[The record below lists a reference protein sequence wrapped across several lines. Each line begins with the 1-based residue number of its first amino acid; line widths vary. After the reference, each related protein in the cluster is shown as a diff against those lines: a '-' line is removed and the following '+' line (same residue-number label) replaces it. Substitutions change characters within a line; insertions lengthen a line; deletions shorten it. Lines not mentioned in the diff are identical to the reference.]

1 MNHLSDIAI
10 FVRVV
15 EAGSFTA
22 AAAAL
27 GMSQSVVSRRVSAL
41 EKHLG
46 VRLMQRTTRR
56 LSLTEAGT
64 SLFRRAQRS
73 LSELADATQEVT
85 QHQAEPRGTLRIT
98 APVAFTLL
106 HLTPLIGEFVTR
118 YPQVRPE
125 LILDDRRV
133 DIVDEG
139 FDLAIRICELEDSNL
154 VAVKLAP
161 ARHVVCGSPQYLA
174 RRGTPQSPDELIH
187 HDCMVYTIGRTPGR
201 WAFRRPGTRETL
213 LVPVQGPMQ
222 SNNTLVS
229 KAAALAGLGLVHL
242 PTFYVGD
249 ELRAGALQPV
259 LTKFVPQVHGVF
271 AVYPQRRGL
280 APKVRV
286 FVDFLKGRFG
296 EPPYWDR
303 DLPFLRSR
311 GPD

>member
-1 MNHLSDIAI
+1 MPTNHLGDIAI

-22 AAAAL
+22 AADAL

-46 VRLMQRTTRR
+46 VRLLQRTTRR
-56 LSLTEAGT
+56 LNLTEAGT
-64 SLFRRAQRS
+64 SFFRRAQRS
-73 LSELADATQEVT
+73 LNEITDATQEVT
-85 QHQAEPRGTLRIT
+85 RHQAEPRGTLRIT
-98 APVAFTLL
+98 APVGFTLL
-106 HLTPLIGEFVTR
+106 HLTPLIGEFVRR

-139 FDLAIRICELEDSNL
+139 FDLAIRVSELEDSNL
-154 VAVKLAP
+154 VAVRLAP

-174 RRGTPQSPDELIH
+174 RRGVPQSPDALIH
-187 HDCMVYTIGRTPGR
+187 HDCMAYTIGRTPGR
-201 WAFRRPGTRETL
+201 WAFRKPGTRENML
-213 LVPVQGPMQ
+213 IAVQGPLQ

-242 PTFYVGD
+242 PTFYVGE
-249 ELRAGALQPV
+249 ELRAGTLQPV
-259 LTKFVPQVHGVF
+259 LTKFVPLTHGVF
-271 AVYPQRRGL
+271 AVFPERRGL

-303 DLPFLRSR
+303 NLPFVRN
-311 GPD
+311 